1 MAETIPA
8 ETLQKMVENYEEAL
22 RLLVSKA
29 DDEDSLYTYL
39 RSPKR
44 TGEVTQYEIA
54 RYETF
59 REVGRIAARAL
70 REFHPE
76 IRVA

>member
-8 ETLQKMVENYEEAL
+8 ETLLRMVETYEEAL

-29 DDEDSLYTYL
+29 DEEDSLYAYL
-39 RSPKR
+39 TTPKR
-44 TGEVTQYEIA
+44 NVEVTQYEAA
-54 RYETF
+54 RCETY
-59 REVGRIAARAL
+59 RQVRRIAARAL
-70 REFHPE
+70 RAFHPE